1 MNIDIREY
9 IKNNFKGI
17 SNDDIRNSIEDA
29 LNSNDEIT
37 LPGLGVLFEIVWYNS
52 SDKEKDAIINYISN
66 YSK

>member
-37 LPGLGVLFEIVWYNS
+37 LPGLGVLFEIVWHNS